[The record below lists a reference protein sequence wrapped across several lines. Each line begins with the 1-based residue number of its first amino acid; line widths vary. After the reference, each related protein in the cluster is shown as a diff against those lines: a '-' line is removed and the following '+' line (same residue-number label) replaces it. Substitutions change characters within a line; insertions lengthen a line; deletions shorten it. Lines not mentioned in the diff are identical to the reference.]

1 MLTREIA
8 IKQATDFILD
18 CFKYGISIEKAIL
31 FGSIAKNEQREYSD
45 IALISNQFTDN
56 FILNNKLTSKINIRF
71 PLIEVHH
78 FNSDYYKKGDPF
90 INEINSTGFK
100 LKWQIPEN
108 QTIYLIHSA
117 HQVTF
122 ESCK

>member
-18 CFKYGISIEKAIL
+18 CLKFGISIEKAIL

-45 IALISNQFTDN
+45 IDIALISSQFTNN

-90 INEINSTGFK
+90 INEINSTGFEV
-100 LKWQIPEN
+100 KWQMPE
-108 QTIYLIHSA
+108 
-117 HQVTF
+117 
-122 ESCK
+122 K

>member
-31 FGSIAKNEQREYSD
+31 FGSVAKNEQREYSD
-45 IALISNQFTDN
+45 IDIALISDQFTNN

-90 INEINSTGFK
+90 INEINATGFEV
-100 LKWQIPEN
+100 KWQFTEI
-108 QTIYLIHSA
+108 Q
-117 HQVTF
+117 
-122 ESCK
+122 

>member
-1 MLTREIA
+1 MTKEEQKDDTMLTREIA

-18 CFKYGISIEKAIL
+18 CLKYGISIEKAIL
-31 FGSIAKNEQREYSD
+31 FGSVAKNEQREYSD
-45 IALISNQFTDN
+45 IDIALISNQFTNN

-90 INEINSTGFK
+90 INEINSTGFEV
-100 LKWQIPEN
+100 KWQIIKN
-108 QTIYLIHSA
+108 QT
-117 HQVTF
+117 V
-122 ESCK
+122 

>member
-1 MLTREIA
+1 MFIREIA

-18 CFKYGISIEKAIL
+18 CFKNGISIEKAIL
-31 FGSIAKNEQREYSD
+31 FGSVAKNEQREYSD
-45 IALISNQFTDN
+45 IDIALISNQFTNN

-90 INEINSTGFK
+90 INEINSTGFEV
-100 LKWQIPEN
+100 KW
-108 QTIYLIHSA
+108 
-117 HQVTF
+117 
-122 ESCK
+122 

>member
-18 CFKYGISIEKAIL
+18 CIKYGISIEKAIL
-31 FGSIAKNEQREYSD
+31 FGSIAKNQQREYSD
-45 IALISNQFTDN
+45 IDIALISSQFTNN

-90 INEINSTGFK
+90 INEINTTGFEV
-100 LKWQIPEN
+100 KWQINEKLR
-108 QTIYLIHSA
+108 T
-117 HQVTF
+117 
-122 ESCK
+122 